1 MNKRFCD
8 VDYFKEIDNE
18 EKAYWLGFLYADG
31 CVDKTH
37 KQTILCLCN
46 KDEEHLNLFNKCIN
60 STYKI
65 SHPKDR
71 NISRLSITNK
81 EFSENLIS
89 KGCVPCKSLILKF
102 PTENQVPKYL
112 LRHFIRGYFDGDG
125 CISTILRTPKNKKS
139 PIMECEVNF
148 LGTYDLL
155 LGITNNIPLD
165 GITIFKYKNIFKF
178 RIRNKKNIIK
188 LLDYLY
194 EDSHFYLERKHQK
207 YLENVKQY
215 VTKRHPL
222 LDN

>member
-1 MNKRFCD
+1 
-8 VDYFKEIDNE
+8 
-18 EKAYWLGFLYADG
+18 
-31 CVDKTH
+31 
-37 KQTILCLCN
+37 
-46 KDEEHLNLFNKCIN
+46 
-60 STYKI
+60 
-65 SHPKDR
+65 
-71 NISRLSITNK
+71 
-81 EFSENLIS
+81 
-89 KGCVPCKSLILKF
+89 
-102 PTENQVPKYL
+102 
-112 LRHFIRGYFDGDG
+112 
-125 CISTILRTPKNKKS
+125 
-139 PIMECEVNF
+139 MECEVNF